1 MIIDEVQAEKRK
13 LEEMRLRLRGIEDCL
28 KAITTKIDG
37 LPKGTNFDSR
47 IEKLTAAK
55 VDLEEEIMRTADAL
69 TDLQIK
75 LTEEISTSADLNILE
90 KEILIRRYVTGE
102 EFKAIWREVNV
113 SEPHCYYL
121 HRRGLAKMKSRVGS
135 I

>member
-1 MIIDEVQAEKRK
+1 MIIDEVQTARRQ

-28 KAITTKIDG
+28 KAVTSKLDG
-37 LPKGTNFDSR
+37 LPKATTFDSR

-55 VDLEEEIMRTADAL
+55 IDLEEEIKQTADTL

-75 LTEEISTSADLNILE
+75 LTEEISTAAELNLLE

-102 EFKAIWREVNV
+102 EFKTIWREVNV
-113 SEPHCYYL
+113 SERHCYYL
-121 HRRGLAKMKSRVGS
+121 HRRGLAKMETAGA
-135 I
+135 